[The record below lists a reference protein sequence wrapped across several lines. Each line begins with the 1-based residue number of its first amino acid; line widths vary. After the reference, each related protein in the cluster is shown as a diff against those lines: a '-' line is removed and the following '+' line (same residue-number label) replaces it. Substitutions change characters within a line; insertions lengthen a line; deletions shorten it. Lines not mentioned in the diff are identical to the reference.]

1 MIIRFIEA
9 PAHNIRNGNVVT
21 SERWRRFFEELGH
34 GVTSS
39 PSANDEPCDILV
51 AFNAS
56 KNRQAILEARN
67 GGIAGHIVICLTG
80 TDLYVDLKN
89 DPSALDVLYLA
100 DQLAVLQP
108 MALHELPP
116 GLLHKAMVIF
126 QSANPPRIDVTKDPE
141 HFDVLVIAHLRDV
154 KDPLRAAKASR
165 LLPPES
171 KIRVFLAGAALTEE
185 FAHEAEREVEE
196 NPRFHWLGERGQGWN
211 CGSIAAKPNHGDI
224 VTP

>member
-108 MALHELPP
+108 MALHEL
-116 GLLHKAMVIF
+116 A
-126 QSANPPRIDVTKDPE
+126 PRPAAQTPWSSFNQPILRG
-141 HFDVLVIAHLRDV
+141 FDVNETTR
-154 KDPLRAAKASR
+154 ST
-165 LLPPES
+165 S
-171 KIRVFLAGAALTEE
+171 T
-185 FAHEAEREVEE
+185 
-196 NPRFHWLGERGQGWN
+196 
-211 CGSIAAKPNHGDI
+211 SS
-224 VTP
+224 